1 MDLLKEDSKL
11 FNIKDNQMLIDKVKL
26 SRLKYKCSITLLSL
40 IEMQE

>member
-1 MDLLKEDSKL
+1 MDLLKEDPKL
-11 FNIKDNQMLIDKVKL
+11 FHIKDNILLIDKVKL